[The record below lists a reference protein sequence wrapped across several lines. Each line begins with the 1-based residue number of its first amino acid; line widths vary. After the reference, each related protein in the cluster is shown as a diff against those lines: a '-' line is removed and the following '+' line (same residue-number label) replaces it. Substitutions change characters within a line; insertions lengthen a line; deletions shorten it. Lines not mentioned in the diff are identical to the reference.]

1 VGDLSGLAG
10 DGLMTGR
17 RLTDTQAEMIVSDPR
32 SLRRIASDYGVS
44 PGMVSKIKNGR
55 RRVNATKGKRD
66 PRPGG
71 YRFLGRLKHD
81 PCIDRI
87 VRNSDFRWRIKL
99 ASGCVLID
107 DVPTASGFVRQ
118 VVTEFE
124 RRSLADVA
132 WEIRQGWVRPA

>member
-1 VGDLSGLAG
+1 
-10 DGLMTGR
+10 MTGR
-17 RLTDTQAEMIVSDPR
+17 KLTDTQAQRIVSDPR
-32 SLRRIASDYGVS
+32 SLTRIASDTGVS

-55 RRVNATKGKRD
+55 RRLNATKGKRD

-87 VRNSDFRWRIKL
+87 VPWPIKL
-99 ASGCVLID
+99 ASGYVLID
-107 DVPTASGFVRQ
+107 DAPTASGFVRQ

-132 WEIRQGWVRPA
+132 WEIRPRVGPPV